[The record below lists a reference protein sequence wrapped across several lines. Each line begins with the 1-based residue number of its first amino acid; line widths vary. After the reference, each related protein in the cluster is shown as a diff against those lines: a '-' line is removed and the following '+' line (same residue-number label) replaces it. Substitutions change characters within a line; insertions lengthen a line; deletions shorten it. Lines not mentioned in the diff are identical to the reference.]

1 MKHASTWNQGEE
13 DGRYEHYLVFLVKRK
28 IRGFDV
34 FFFFFLCL
42 EERKNVQKTSR
53 QRAKPKKKNH
63 FFGLEVLGAFYS
75 PSTNYKA
82 TALQVVSDRVDIDT
96 PEKILTYYL

>member
-1 MKHASTWNQGEE
+1 MSKQT
-13 DGRYEHYLVFLVKRK
+13 
-28 IRGFDV
+28 
-34 FFFFFLCL
+34 
-42 EERKNVQKTSR
+42 
-53 QRAKPKKKNH
+53 AKPEKNH

-75 PSTNYKA
+75 PGIDYKA

>member
-1 MKHASTWNQGEE
+1 MC
-13 DGRYEHYLVFLVKRK
+13 
-28 IRGFDV
+28 
-34 FFFFFLCL
+34 FFFCVWKR
-42 EERKNVQKTSR
+42 ERMCRKRPGREQN
-53 QRAKPKKKNH
+53 PKKNH